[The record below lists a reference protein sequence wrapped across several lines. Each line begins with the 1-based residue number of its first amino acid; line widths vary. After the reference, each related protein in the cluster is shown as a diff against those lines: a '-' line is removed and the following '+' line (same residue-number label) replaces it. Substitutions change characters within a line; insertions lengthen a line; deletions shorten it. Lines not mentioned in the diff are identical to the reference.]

1 MKKIIYLL
9 AVVLSTS
16 VFVGCSNSDEIDGV
30 CMDEFR
36 VRETIGENEF
46 YFSCYDEY
54 EFEFQHAEP
63 FGWDGIGVDPK
74 VWIRASAQDAGN
86 GIYTYKIKDQSVFTI
101 TQTSPK
107 SCTVKFSENAIK
119 LQPSYP
125 KYWLQFRNTKLDAHF
140 MAVQILYK
148 DGKWQI
154 WEGPINTINGLY

>member
-46 YFSCYDEY
+46 SFICYDED
-54 EFEFQHAEP
+54 EFEFQRAEP
-63 FGWDGIGVDPK
+63 VGWDDIMVDPK
-74 VWIRASAQDAGN
+74 EWLLASALDAGN

-125 KYWLQFRNTKLDAHF
+125 KYRLQFRNTRLDAHF
-140 MAVQILYK
+140 MHVLILYK